1 MPVWA
6 FAAIFALLAG
16 CTSFTPLQSSLFTDE
31 DGNIVAVDYGRDM
44 KEHESTFVA
53 PNGKE
58 MTMRSHLKVKVT
70 LPDGDSFLAWEC
82 MNPLQTGTMYRTNNG
97 EWMFYANGITC
108 AVFLRT
114 EDKSDYLEVYNG
126 VICQGPKK
134 GEF

>member
-1 MPVWA
+1 MRRGA
-6 FAAIFALLAG
+6 FAAAFALLAG

-31 DGNIVAVDYGRDM
+31 DGYIVAVDYGRDM
-44 KEHESTFVA
+44 KEHESTFTA

-82 MNPLQTGTMYRTNNG
+82 MNPLQTGTMYRTGNG
-97 EWMFYANGITC
+97 KWMFYANGITC

-114 EDKSDYLEVYNG
+114 EDKSDYLEVYRG